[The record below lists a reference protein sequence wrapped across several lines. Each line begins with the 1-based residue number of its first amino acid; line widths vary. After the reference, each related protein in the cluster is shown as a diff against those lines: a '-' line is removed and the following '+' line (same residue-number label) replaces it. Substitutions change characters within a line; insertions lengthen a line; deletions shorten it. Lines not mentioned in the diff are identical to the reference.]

1 MTGWVSWSNTL
12 RLIDLLN
19 EDFGQSVDDSVI
31 QGVEIS
37 GLACDSRRIEPGFL
51 FAAIPGFNKD
61 GRDYIN
67 DALRRGASAII
78 APFGTSI
85 SGSAIVLTV
94 ENTRLM
100 FAQMASRFFEHQP
113 ATVVA
118 VTGTN
123 GKTSVV
129 SFVRQIWENLG
140 KKGASLGTMGII
152 APGFEPGIGLTT
164 PDSGDLHKIL
174 ADLWKQGIEALA
186 MEASSHGL
194 HQHRLDAVNISAAGF
209 TNLSRDHLDY
219 HGSVEEYFGAKKR
232 LFCEILRDD
241 GVAVLNAD
249 DEFYLPLR
257 KEARGRI
264 ISYGRKGEDIR
275 LDGLSIQ
282 DSNQHLYLNVM
293 GNQYEVTLPLSGAFQ
308 IENALCALGI
318 VLADSVEIDKSVS
331 ALENLEVVPGRLQ
344 FIGRSSS
351 GAPIYVDFAHTPQAL
366 ASILKTL
373 RPYTKGSLSLVFGCG
388 GERDKGKRA
397 EMGRVACQLADRI
410 IITDDNPR
418 KEDASAIRGQIL
430 TTCVGAKE
438 ISDRR
443 RAIREAI
450 SLLKNDDVLIIAGK
464 GHENVQIL
472 ANREYPFND
481 ADEIRSVLEG
491 RA

>member
-1 MTGWVSWSNTL
+1 M

-232 LFCEILRDD
+232 F
-241 GVAVLNAD
+241 
-249 DEFYLPLR
+249 
-257 KEARGRI
+257 
-264 ISYGRKGEDIR
+264 
-275 LDGLSIQ
+275 
-282 DSNQHLYLNVM
+282 
-293 GNQYEVTLPLSGAFQ
+293 
-308 IENALCALGI
+308 
-318 VLADSVEIDKSVS
+318 
-331 ALENLEVVPGRLQ
+331 
-344 FIGRSSS
+344 
-351 GAPIYVDFAHTPQAL
+351 
-366 ASILKTL
+366 
-373 RPYTKGSLSLVFGCG
+373 
-388 GERDKGKRA
+388 
-397 EMGRVACQLADRI
+397 
-410 IITDDNPR
+410 
-418 KEDASAIRGQIL
+418 
-430 TTCVGAKE
+430 GAK
-438 ISDRR
+438 
-443 RAIREAI
+443 
-450 SLLKNDDVLIIAGK
+450 
-464 GHENVQIL
+464 
-472 ANREYPFND
+472 
-481 ADEIRSVLEG
+481 
-491 RA
+491 